1 MVEAGVSDAETTA
14 DGEMSGREKHSVVVV
29 VEPADAPC
37 VTATEEAQEG
47 RAALLRLME

>member
-1 MVEAGVSDAETTA
+1 MVEAGVSEAETTA

-29 VEPADAPC
+29 PPAVVPC

-47 RAALLRLME
+47 RAELLRLME

>member
-1 MVEAGVSDAETTA
+1 MVEARVSDAETEA

-29 VEPADAPC
+29 APADVPC

-47 RAALLRLME
+47 RAAFPVLM